1 VAEHEL
7 KTWPE
12 PFAAVRRGEKTHEYR
27 VNDRN
32 YAVGDVLVLREWVP
46 HDGTCYLEPCN
57 CRKGRYTG
65 EVERVRVTYVM
76 KAGSFGLPIDV
87 CVMSVKPLGGTACLE
102 KLRRA
107 LCVAHEN
114 LCIRV
119 GRDAADDAPTLLA
132 LGAVEKALD
141 ELGVPPAGADLSW
154 LEDEGLPVVVTCRC
168 GACPPRDA
176 SPRPAEDASPAPRGD
191 EKGATA

>member
-27 VNDRN
+27 VNDRA

-46 HDGTCYLEPCN
+46 HIFSCGG
-57 CRKGRYTG
+57 GRYTG

-102 KLRRA
+102 KLRRD

-154 LEDEGLPVVVTCRC
+154 LEDEGLPVVVPCRC
-168 GACPPRDA
+168 GACPPR
-176 SPRPAEDASPAPRGD
+176 DASPAPRGD